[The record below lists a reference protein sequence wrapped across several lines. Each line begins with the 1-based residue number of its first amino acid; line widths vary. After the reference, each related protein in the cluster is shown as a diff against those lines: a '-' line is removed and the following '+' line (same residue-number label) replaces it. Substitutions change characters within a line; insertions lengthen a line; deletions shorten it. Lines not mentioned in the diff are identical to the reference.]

1 MSITAYFPDFRPRAR
16 CQTAWIGIS
25 AGLKSGHTSTSAP
38 PAMQGQPETS
48 ADSALAHH
56 AGFRRPL
63 SPDERRL
70 WLDLLLETY
79 PTSGVSRMEARLDA
93 ARHAEAIGVIGLRLR
108 DIPPLGPRCSEAG
121 QACEPLTYIAALVG
135 VTRHMT
141 PGT

>member
-1 MSITAYFPDFRPRAR
+1 
-16 CQTAWIGIS
+16 
-25 AGLKSGHTSTSAP
+25 
-38 PAMQGQPETS
+38 MQGQPVTS

-63 SPDERRL
+63 STNERRL
-70 WLDLLLETY
+70 WLNLPLETY

-93 ARHAEAIGVIGLRLR
+93 ARHAEAIRVIGLRLR
-108 DIPPLGPRCSEAG
+108 DIPTLGPRCSKAG
-121 QACEPLTYIAALVG
+121 QVCEPLTYIAALVG

>member
-1 MSITAYFPDFRPRAR
+1 MSITAYFPDFRPRER

-25 AGLKSGHTSTSAP
+25 AGLKSGHTGTSAP
-38 PAMQGQPETS
+38 PAMPGQPETS

-56 AGFRRPL
+56 PDFRRPL

-70 WLDLLLETY
+70 WLDLPLETY
-79 PTSGVSRMEARLDA
+79 PTSVVSRMEARLDA
-93 ARHAEAIGVIGLRLR
+93 LRHAEAVGVIGLWLR
-108 DIPPLGPRCSEAG
+108 DIPTLGPRCSEAG
-121 QACEPLTYIAALVG
+121 QVCEPLTYIAALAG